1 MITQNVPKNLPRIK
15 VGLALS
21 DAGFYH
27 RETMRLPE
35 DLSEFFQRY
44 QDKFETEKLFFE
56 LQPEMP
62 WLKKK
67 GDFSYVADE
76 DNRWL
81 KLGRAAEQ
89 GATGE
94 PYASI
99 IEAMRR
105 PGHIFG
111 VHQSIRDMDI
121 LSEDIHK
128 KLETIESTQQGMLF
142 AHLISADYF
151 VFHLAQSKDYWDWN
165 RSEQI
170 AVALKAF
177 QGWADF
183 YKQSGFSFIPI
194 IENLEFPKF
203 PATPEEMVS
212 IFKTCREF
220 LPNLKICFDV
230 SHFWRSRALIL
241 ENKVRFEHLIPNF
254 RILEASCSDYLD
266 YAIEHIFTAEAGL
279 SDGDIFLYHLGG
291 CWKHLTHEIP
301 GLRPGESPFLHKLR
315 LDEPVYAYHPQVE
328 MNLPKVINRLL
339 RYNIERRQDVLIMLE
354 IYQRNYIEMLEAAR
368 LIYDDI
374 VKKARRIAE
383 DTRRYA
389 YLWEDK

>member
-1 MITQNVPKNLPRIK
+1 MASKRISPRNLPRIK

-35 DLSEFFQRY
+35 DLREFFERY
-44 QDKFETEKLFFE
+44 QEKFETEELFFE

-67 GDFSYVADE
+67 GDFSYIADE
-76 DNRWL
+76 DNKWL
-81 KLGRAAEQ
+81 RMGRAIQEPAE
-89 GATGE
+89 E
-94 PYASI
+94 PYTRI
-99 IEAMRR
+99 IGAMHR
-105 PGHIFG
+105 PGNIFG

-128 KLETIESTQQGMLF
+128 KLETIESTQQAMLF
-142 AHLISADYF
+142 AHRISADYF
-151 VFHLAQSKDYWDWN
+151 VFHLAQSRDYWDWN

-170 AVALKAF
+170 ALALKAF

-183 YKQSGFSFIPI
+183 YKKSGFTFIPL

-203 PATPEEMVS
+203 PATPEEMIG
-212 IFKTCREF
+212 IFKTCREL

-230 SHFWRSRALIL
+230 PHLWRSRALLL
-241 ENKVRFEHLIPNF
+241 ENKSRFEHVIPNF
-254 RILEASCSDYLD
+254 RMLETSFACYLD
-266 YAIEHIFTAEAGL
+266 YALDQVLTTEAGL
-279 SDGDIFLYHLGG
+279 SEGDIFLYHLGG

-315 LDEPVYAYHPQVE
+315 LDEPVYAYDARME
-328 MNLPKVINRLL
+328 MNIPLIINRIL
-339 RYNIERRQDVLIMLE
+339 RYNLERRQDILVMLE

-368 LIYDDI
+368 IIYEYLK
-374 VKKARRIAE
+374 KKAIRIAE
-383 DTRRYA
+383 NARKYA
-389 YLWEDK
+389 YLWE